1 MGRGFESLLD
11 HQRNKRIARNEL
23 SVFRIVFSS
32 CFSSFISGGHMEL
45 LNNINVILQIISNIC
60 IVGITLYTAFLQFW
74 HKSVKYLGYS
84 YNTNRFYGDKATLQL
99 KNQALSSISIKE
111 VYLIFDDNSKFLF
124 KKYEVPLLIEGRRSF
139 QIEMQAISN
148 SLPKLRKFTYEGK
161 CIFVTFTDGNSI
173 SLISKC
179 GWKRYISFWVK
190 NYRLFRLLKK
200 SPSITINKLGRITTK
215 RIEFNGKCLSED
227 VKYVLLVKEV
237 SAVKT
242 IFIDDSGFMSAPCF
256 LSGQWCNAL
265 GTVAYDEINNIIKQ
279 GFNGQEVEYKLYNI
293 KDVATVHEQF

>member
-1 MGRGFESLLD
+1 MD
-11 HQRNKRIARNEL
+11 
-23 SVFRIVFSS
+23 
-32 CFSSFISGGHMEL
+32 L

-111 VYLIFDDNSKFLF
+111 IYLIFEDNSKFLF
-124 KKYEVPLLIEGRRSF
+124 KEYEVPLLIEGRRSF

-148 SLPKLRKFTYEGK
+148 SLPKLRKFTCEGK

-179 GWKRYISFWVK
+179 GWKSYISFWVK

-200 SPSITINKLGRITTK
+200 SPSITINKLGRIRTK

-227 VKYVLLVKEV
+227 VKYVLLIKDG
-237 SAVKT
+237 SSVKT
-242 IFIDDSGFMSAPCF
+242 IFIDDSGFMSEPCF

-265 GTVAYDEINNIIKQ
+265 GTGDYNEIRNIIEQ
-279 GFNGQEVEYKLYNI
+279 GFNGQEVEYELYNV
-293 KDVATVHEQF
+293 KDVAKVSEQF